1 MLLHTVVISL
11 TLTPM
16 LIHPSLKGVLI
27 RTPNV
32 RSAAPVWFLPPPPPK
47 STTTTWGA
55 APPSALLAANYSPEG
70 HLVNAHLS
78 FHGLL
83 TSF

>member
-1 MLLHTVVISL
+1 MLLHTVVTSL
-11 TLTPM
+11 TLTRM
-16 LIHPSLKGVLI
+16 LIHLKVVLI

-32 RSAAPVWFLPPPPPK
+32 RSAALVWFLPPPPRK